1 MVLSNTIENT
11 IEVTFIVAQYVELPL
26 REQLK
31 QYFIIE
37 WSDLLLK
44 GMFQYRCEYHLCLIL
59 SLNGPMVLN
68 GIEWYYR
75 LPLRIPLSPTEI
87 PLN

>member
-11 IEVTFIVAQYVELPL
+11 IEVTFIVAQYVEIPL

-37 WSDLLLK
+37 RSDLLLK
-44 GMFQYRCEYHLCLIL
+44 GMFQYRCEYH
-59 SLNGPMVLN
+59 
-68 GIEWYYR
+68 
-75 LPLRIPLSPTEI
+75 
-87 PLN
+87 